1 MKHILWFILFF
12 IVCIFNFFREQQYV
26 LIYYTNWTFILET
39 IYFGLCI
46 PKHPKTSNWA
56 RTLWPFI
63 YAPSIVVCIGFWV
76 IVAPI
81 HFTIQKPTNMFLTVV
96 THGFNMIAMIM
107 EGNQIFM
114 KDVWK
119 PVLYTFI
126 YNIFLAIYVGAGGR
140 SISNHLPYWY
150 AQYDIALGWIFF
162 ALAISAVV
170 IVHFAFSSSKRKTTN
185 SKLYIV

>member
-1 MKHILWFILFF
+1 MKHVLWFILFF
-12 IVCIFNFFREQQYV
+12 IVIIFNFYREQQYV

-46 PKHPKTSNWA
+46 
-56 RTLWPFI
+56 I
-63 YAPSIVVCIGFWV
+63 
-76 IVAPI
+76 I

-96 THGFNMIAMIM
+96 THGFNMLAMIT
-107 EGNQIFM
+107 EGNKIFM

-140 SISNHLPYWY
+140 SISNNLPYWY

-170 IVHFAFSSSKRKTTN
+170 IVHFAFSSLKRQTTN